1 MVVSKKFLHFSKHH
15 FPKNSV
21 SGHKSSKISS
31 LSFLPDL
38 NHPNSGTFTGGDVKK
53 MLENIGILENMAIEE
68 SNFTAMRFV
77 RAFRALEWVRK
88 SCFCTVLGSDW
99 SEALDDFQKVIT
111 ELVKDFEM
119 DVSCTIKF
127 HVIIFHVREHLED
140 EIELRPDSPRG
151 LGCVSTQTPES
162 MHHVFEKFLDRFNPH
177 WNCPDM
183 LKEELWRAIK
193 SLAAKNLWP
202 PTAGGDNQ

>member
-1 MVVSKKFLHFSKHH
+1 
-15 FPKNSV
+15 
-21 SGHKSSKISS
+21 
-31 LSFLPDL
+31 
-38 NHPNSGTFTGGDVKK
+38 
-53 MLENIGILENMAIEE
+53 MLENIGLLENMVLEE

-88 SCFCTVLGSDW
+88 SCFCTLLGDDW

-119 DVSCTIKF
+119 EVSCTIKF
-127 HVIIFHVREHLED
+127 HVIMFHVREHLED

-162 MHHVFEKFLDRFNPH
+162 MHHCFEKYVERFNPH
-177 WNCPDM
+177 WNCPR
-183 LKEELWRAIK
+183 LLVEELYRATT
-193 SLAAKNLWP
+193 SHTAKNLWP
-202 PTAGGDNQ
+202 ARANGDTE